1 MFFGHPFSGSPSG
14 LLQANARGVACA
26 AWTGGPGG
34 GGSDCVWHQPP
45 YSSQPAG
52 SVWFGSVDAATGECA
67 ALAGVTEA
75 FGNMSEIHGN
85 FAAPNASRPLELL
98 AFVDPDYRGFHG
110 ASVTLPPAAG
120 PGAVAVDVGVTLHP
134 GPPAWIARGLEDSG
148 CAVLAWSLVETIY
161 GGALNVTESLTC
173 LAAAPPHAPTATLW
187 TRSSAEAE
195 GRVPPA
201 AFGGERAVDHGAG
214 VLYTQS
220 ENASLGR
227 FDLRT
232 RKPLPPLDVGGR
244 TVSCLH
250 YDAAARRLGGI
261 TRAPAGGGS
270 LGGDMELVSIDTATG
285 ALSTR
290 LNITDFPMAC
300 TRLSI
305 YEIDASHSPG
315 DIFSPA
321 SRPACSFD
329 ADSGALAFLLV
340 TTDSAATPAFSLEG
354 MYVSTVDTRAP
365 SKPSAAVKVD
375 IPFVNSK
382 LGNRTW
388 RVTEPSL
395 SYL

>member
-1 MFFGHPFSGSPSG
+1 MFFGLFAFSGSPSG

-85 FAAPNASRPLELL
+85 FATPDASRPRELL

-110 ASVTLPPAAG
+110 ASVTLPPAG
-120 PGAVAVDVGVTLHP
+120 EKGAVAVDAGTALHP
-134 GPPAWIARGLEDSG
+134 GPPAWIARGLRDSG
-148 CAVLAWSLVETIY
+148 CGVLAWSLVETIC
-161 GGALNVTESLTC
+161 GGALNVTESLSC
-173 LAAAPPHAPTATLW
+173 LGCSPPHAPTATLW
-187 TRSSAEAE
+187 TRSSADEE

-201 AFGGERAVDHGAG
+201 AFGGEHAVDHGAG

-220 ENASLGR
+220 ENASIGR
-227 FDLRT
+227 FDLRA
-232 RKPLPPLDVGGR
+232 RQALPRLDVGGR
-244 TVSCLH
+244 TISCLH
-250 YDAAARRLGGI
+250 FDAAAKRLGGI
-261 TRAPAGGGS
+261 ARVAGDS
-270 LGGDMELVSIDTATG
+270 PSDMELVSIDVATG
-285 ALSTR
+285 AVSTR

-329 ADSGALAFLLV
+329 ADTGVLAFLLV
-340 TTDSAATPAFSLEG
+340 ATDAAATPAFSLEG

-375 IPFVNSK
+375 IPFVAAEP